1 MGPAQLEAEVVYAA
15 REEMCESA
23 VDFLARRTRLAFL
36 DIRAAEEA
44 LPRVNGFPDHLPPLS
59 PACARTHARPQCQ

>member
-1 MGPAQLEAEVVYAA
+1 MVYAA
-15 REEMCESA
+15 REEMCENA

-44 LPRVNGFPDHLPPLS
+44 LPRVRVLLEYIAFTPP
-59 PACARTHARPQCQ
+59 PFTPAACACALPKCLTI